1 MKTIVL
7 FFASLSLLAF
17 ASGCT
22 ASYGHTDIDKVASG
36 ETGGTVSSR
45 MITIPIGTVVT
56 AHIAPFNTDG
66 HPMEGSVEVDDG
78 SILQVDPTADDKHYA
93 FQGTKLGKT
102 NVSLTADGL
111 VIAVIQAEV
120 VPQP

>member
-22 ASYGHTDIDKVASG
+22 ASYGDKVASG

-78 SILQVDPTADDKHYA
+78 TILQVDPTADDKHYA

>member
-1 MKTIVL
+1 MKTTLV
-7 FFASLSLLAF
+7 FFSSLALLAF

-36 ETGGTVSSR
+36 ETGGSVTSR
-45 MITIPIGTVVT
+45 AISVPLGTVVT

-66 HPMEGSVEVDDG
+66 HPMEGSVEADDVT
-78 SILQVDPTADDKHYA
+78 ILQVDPTTIDKTYA
-93 FQGTKLGKT
+93 FQGTKLGQT
-102 NVSLTADGL
+102 DVSLIADGI
-111 VIAVIQAEV
+111 VVAIIHAEV